1 MDDPVRYV
9 HIATALAK
17 TIEIQEEIDA
27 VYPEAERET
36 LMF

>member
-1 MDDPVRYV
+1 MDTPVRYV

-17 TIEIQEEIDA
+17 TIEIQQEIDA
-27 VYPEAERET
+27 VYPEVERET